1 MKLLLDTH
9 TFIWF
14 VMGSPQL
21 SVAARGLIED
31 SFNQKY
37 VSDATVWEMAIK
49 HSLSKLNLQQ
59 PFRQFIERHMAG
71 NGFDILAINHEYIFR
86 TAGLP
91 YHHRDPFDRMLIAQ
105 SLVEQMPVISIDS
118 VFDQYAV
125 PRLW

>member
-1 MKLLLDTH
+1 MRLLLDTH

-21 SVAARGLIED
+21 SASARLLIED
-31 SFNQKY
+31 PLNQKY

-49 HSLSKLNLQQ
+49 HSLGKLNLQQ

-71 NGFDILAINHEYIFR
+71 NGFDRLVVNYEHFFR

-105 SLVEQMPVISIDS
+105 ALVEQMPVVSIDS
-118 VFDQYAV
+118 IFDQYAAQ
-125 PRLW
+125 RLW